1 MNPYLQIPNLPPG
14 KFRVGQA
21 VRVKTGFRT
30 ATGVPAVGEVVEDR
44 GPIGVGGRRLY
55 HVRLRPDPWNEL
67 IVVREEESLE
77 AVGDG
82 PDAVAP
88 ADGKGA

>member
-21 VRVKTGFRT
+21 VRLKHLFR
-30 ATGVPAVGEVVEDR
+30 GRIGEVVEDR

-55 HVRLRPDPWNEL
+55 GVRLDLEPWNEHPL
-67 IVVREEESLE
+67 ELLEDSLE
-77 AVGDG
+77 AVEGGADG
-82 PDAVAP
+82 VPP
-88 ADGKGA
+88 ADGKKA